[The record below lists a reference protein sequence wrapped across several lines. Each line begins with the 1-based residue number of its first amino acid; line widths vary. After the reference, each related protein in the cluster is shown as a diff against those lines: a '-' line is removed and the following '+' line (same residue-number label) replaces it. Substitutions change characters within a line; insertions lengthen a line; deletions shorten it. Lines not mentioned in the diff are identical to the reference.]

1 MGWVLK
7 ASSNIV
13 ASGENTTAQLAA
25 PSGKTTANF
34 LAGRIQDDE
43 NPADSVNLGTDEYT
57 AYEWCIELEAGS
69 DRTAYS
75 FRTTVAG
82 TVLDTY
88 TLTPEATYAFLV
100 SSAQNEGSETNSASL
115 GKLAEITS
123 AQTEAAETDNASL
136 DRVGF
141 LFELSASANIA
152 PSGEATTAQ
161 LTPPSGK
168 TTGDFTAGRIQD
180 DENPADSV
188 DIAENGY
195 TEYEWSI
202 IPSTDAPNDSYS
214 FRVVIDDPGGIIV
227 LDTYSVTPQITLTR
241 DTDVAA
247 AQTEL
252 SETQAA
258 FFGQN
263 REITS
268 AVQTELSE
276 SQAASVKNTEDK
288 EITASQT
295 EASETQSATILPGG
309 TTESFFT
316 VNYAGLDPSS
326 PFTNPVYFD
335 IEIGD
340 SFRHDEFS
348 RNDGRTVTMSGDGVI
363 SLSGGILPEDQEFD
377 GYIHDVSTGE
387 NGSISTFTVDAGAF
401 ITSPP

>member
-25 PSGKTTANF
+25 PSGKTTADF

-57 AYEWCIELEAGS
+57 EYEWCIELEAGS

-75 FRTTVAG
+75 FRATVAG

-88 TLTPEATYAFLV
+88 TLTPQATYACLV
-100 SSAQNEGSETNSASL
+100 SASQNEGTETNSASL
-115 GKLAEITS
+115 GQNSTITA
-123 AQTEAAETDNASL
+123 AQTEASASQSASL

-188 DIAENGY
+188 DIGVDGY

-202 IPSTDAPNDSYS
+202 IPSVDAANDDYS

-227 LDTYSVTPQITLTR
+227 LDTYSATPQITLNR
-241 DTDVAA
+241 DTDV
-247 AQTEL
+247 T
-252 SETQAA
+252 
-258 FFGQN
+258 
-263 REITS
+263 
-268 AVQTELSE
+268 AVQTE
-276 SQAASVKNTEDK
+276 T
-288 EITASQT
+288 
-295 EASETQSATILPGG
+295 SETQIA
-309 TTESFFT
+309 
-316 VNYAGLDPSS
+316 
-326 PFTNPVYFD
+326 
-335 IEIGD
+335 
-340 SFRHDEFS
+340 
-348 RNDGRTVTMSGDGVI
+348 
-363 SLSGGILPEDQEFD
+363 
-377 GYIHDVSTGE
+377 
-387 NGSISTFTVDAGAF
+387 
-401 ITSPP
+401 